1 MCMSGVSLASGLFVK
16 FSASLEL
23 VGRSYMRL
31 TSLSD
36 PSAKQFS
43 CACSLTFSIIS
54 FNFDSEQ
61 AFEQFGEIEEGAVIT
76 DKGTGKSRGFGF
88 ITFKHMDSA
97 QRALREPSKNID
109 VSSTVNAE
117 FFLP

>member
-1 MCMSGVSLASGLFVK
+1 
-16 FSASLEL
+16 
-23 VGRSYMRL
+23 
-31 TSLSD
+31 
-36 PSAKQFS
+36 
-43 CACSLTFSIIS
+43 LTFSIIS

-117 FFLP
+117 FSLPYILKISQCGTISFSVFSSAM